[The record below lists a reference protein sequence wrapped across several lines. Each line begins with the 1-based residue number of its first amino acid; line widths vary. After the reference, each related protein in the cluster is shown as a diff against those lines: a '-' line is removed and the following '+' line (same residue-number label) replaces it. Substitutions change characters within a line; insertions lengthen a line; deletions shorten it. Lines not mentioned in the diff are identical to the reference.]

1 MNNSQLRNDPIKTD
15 DERNNFNFSAHR
27 KHRNPPEISEIQGG
41 KSRDKTPVNQR
52 SFQQPIPY
60 HVIDSLQI
68 KSCMS
73 ITCDVLPLVRLFIV
87 RCVVCLQ
94 FTPTVFSYD
103 WIDFLKSASSFDF
116 EQWKKRSQ
124 RMKRNRHRRQVYLS
138 FLTMFPARVPGHLK
152 IDVQCTIRAGQYKC
166 TNVISLLVI
175 I

>member
-15 DERNNFNFSAHR
+15 DERNNFNFSADR
-27 KHRNPPEISEIQGG
+27 KLWNPPEISEIQGG

-52 SFQQPIPY
+52 SFPTANPY
-60 HVIDSLQI
+60 HVIDSLQ
-68 KSCMS
+68 SCMS

-103 WIDFLKSASSFDF
+103 WIAFLKSASSFDF

-138 FLTMFPARVPGHLK
+138 FLT
-152 IDVQCTIRAGQYKC
+152 IRAIYTTKNK
-166 TNVISLLVI
+166 TRLT
-175 I
+175 